1 MFARLVELTHGTS
14 GLLLAFL
21 SIQIPM
27 LVGLIRSRARLAQL
41 ALSPVPA
48 VALTL
53 IMGIVMA
60 LLAPLLKTLGAPPD
74 SGPELT
80 VAFALFVA
88 AGYAA
93 GRLLIRKQSASAS
106 YYRRGAVVANAA
118 AASRAPPAARVAR
131 ANGGSQ
137 RSNGALTLAGLTVAE
152 DDETKHFKV
161 IGTTGTGKTTAIRE
175 MLRAALERGDRAVIA
190 DPDGGYL

>member
-1 MFARLVELTHGTS
+1 MSPRFVELTHGTS

-27 LVGLIRSRARLAQL
+27 LVGLIRSRARLAHL

-74 SGPELT
+74 SAPDLT
-80 VAFALFVA
+80 VATALFVA

-93 GRLLIRKQSASAS
+93 GRLLTRRSSASPS
-106 YYRRGAVVANAA
+106 HYRRGAVVANAA
-118 AASRAPPAARVAR
+118 AASRAPPTARVAR

-137 RSNGALTLAGLTVAE
+137 RCDGALTLAGITVAE

-161 IGTTGTGKTTAIRE
+161 IGTTARSTAWSPRP
-175 MLRAALERGDRAVIA
+175 RSRS
-190 DPDGGYL
+190 

>member
-53 IMGIVMA
+53 IMGIVI
-60 LLAPLLKTLGAPPD
+60 D
-74 SGPELT
+74 
-80 VAFALFVA
+80 
-88 AGYAA
+88 
-93 GRLLIRKQSASAS
+93 RKS
-106 YYRRGAVVANAA
+106 VV
-118 AASRAPPAARVAR
+118 
-131 ANGGSQ
+131 
-137 RSNGALTLAGLTVAE
+137 
-152 DDETKHFKV
+152 
-161 IGTTGTGKTTAIRE
+161 
-175 MLRAALERGDRAVIA
+175 
-190 DPDGGYL
+190 